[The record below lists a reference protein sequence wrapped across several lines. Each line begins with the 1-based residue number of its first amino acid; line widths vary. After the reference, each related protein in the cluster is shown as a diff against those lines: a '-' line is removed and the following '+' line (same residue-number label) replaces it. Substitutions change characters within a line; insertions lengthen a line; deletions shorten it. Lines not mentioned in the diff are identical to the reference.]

1 FPSSKAGPASG
12 RFTLRMHEV
21 ARGVRVH
28 RPSAKKRRLAP
39 AWGARQSGKRQDNLR
54 DTTIKKDKEEEEEDD
69 DDDNEGQPQCWLLWL
84 LWLLRKCSL
93 PRPRPAAL
101 AVAMLEM
108 AGPAQVGPPAR
119 QQESWLCCRRCWS
132 W

>member
-1 FPSSKAGPASG
+1 WKTVVALDEGRHEAAVREGQGRDEGGGGGRGGRRRAARPVRGDATAAGP
-12 RFTLRMHEV
+12 
-21 ARGVRVH
+21 VRN
-28 RPSAKKRRLAP
+28 
-39 AWGARQSGKRQDNLR
+39 D
-54 DTTIKKDKEEEEEDD
+54 EEDD